1 MDNDGLSKLAK
12 VFAALSDPARLRI
25 LELVDK
31 REICVCKLVPKLAL
45 SQPTV
50 SYHVGLLSAA
60 GLLVTRKEGTNVHC
74 RTKKDVVKHIRQLA
88 EVAQ

>member
-1 MDNDGLSKLAK
+1 MENDELSKRAK

-31 REICVCKLVPKLAL
+31 REICICKLVPKLAL

-50 SYHVGLLSAA
+50 SYHVGLLSTA

-74 RTKKDVVKHIRQLA
+74 RTKKGVVKCIRQLSGA
-88 EVAQ
+88 AQ